1 MQVTMSSDGEIRIP
15 KEMREVLALD
25 AGAELELSVWGER
38 LVLSKVFKGSGDWRN
53 LQGLLA
59 GDGPDLLKELE
70 AEHAEEIARDERR
83 LQDL

>member
-1 MQVTMSSDGEIRIP
+1 MQVTMSAEGEIRIP

-38 LVLSKVFKGSGDWRN
+38 LVISKASRERGGWRK